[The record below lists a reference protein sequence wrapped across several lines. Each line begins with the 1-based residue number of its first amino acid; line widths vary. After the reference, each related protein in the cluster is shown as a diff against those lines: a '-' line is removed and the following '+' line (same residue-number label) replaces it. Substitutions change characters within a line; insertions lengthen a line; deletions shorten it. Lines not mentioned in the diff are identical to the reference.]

1 MPCRSSERQARWTS
15 GLFSALDDPLAA
27 SIIEQNRLLEELSFG
42 GIKLPTKAG
51 AFDLHDKGLASS
63 GVLLLTSILP
73 QCTALATV
81 DVSNNNLKASSLPG
95 QLAAVLLA
103 LCTARTITHLHL
115 GNNGL
120 SRDDVAVVLGAVVT
134 VKKVKTM
141 VPILMMRGMKELG
154 LEDANI
160 GFAGACVL
168 ERYLP
173 RARSVRAVSFRVD
186 GSLRGNR

>member
-1 MPCRSSERQARWTS
+1 VQELRTAGKVDLGPVVV
-15 GLFSALDDPLAA
+15 SALDDPLAA

-103 LCTARTITHLHL
+103 LCTARTITRLHL

-120 SRDDVAVVLGAVVT
+120 SRDDVAVVLGAVGWR
-134 VKKVKTM
+134 KVKTM

-160 GFAGACVL
+160 GFEGACVL

>member
-1 MPCRSSERQARWTS
+1 VQELRTAGKVDLGPVVV
-15 GLFSALDDPLAA
+15 SALDDPLAA

-120 SRDDVAVVLGAVVT
+120 SRDDVAVVLGAVGWR
-134 VKKVKTM
+134 KVKTM

>member
-1 MPCRSSERQARWTS
+1 MQELRTAGKVDLGPVVV
-15 GLFSALDDPLAA
+15 SALDDPLAA

-120 SRDDVAVVLGAVVT
+120 SRDDVAVVLGAV
-134 VKKVKTM
+134 
-141 VPILMMRGMKELG
+141 G
-154 LEDANI
+154 
-160 GFAGACVL
+160 
-168 ERYLP
+168 
-173 RARSVRAVSFRVD
+173 
-186 GSLRGNR
+186 

>member
-1 MPCRSSERQARWTS
+1 MQELRTAGKVDLGPVVV
-15 GLFSALDDPLAA
+15 SALDDPLAA

-103 LCTARTITHLHL
+103 LCTARTITSLHL

-120 SRDDVAVVLGAVVT
+120 SHVDMVVVLDAVEK
-134 VKKVKTM
+134 VKKRWGSSREGEEEVEK
-141 VPILMMRGMKELG
+141 VEKQWGSIREG
-154 LEDANI
+154 EDA
-160 GFAGACVL
+160 V
-168 ERYLP
+168 EKQ
-173 RARSVRAVSFRVD
+173 
-186 GSLRGNR
+186 